1 MFHEKWD
8 KLEHEEVPKN
18 AGCKLFFVNVPDVPV
33 QNVNEKRTTVHGR
46 RILYN
51 LEYLEQWNIGTQTT
65 PESAY
70 LLGKSCSTKVFHKGV
85 NTWNTWNIFPRASK
99 CTLVACRIHIRQ
111 ADDSMIVERWGAET
125 PHPGWITF
133 FYFFYRVYRYDLV
146 E

>member
-1 MFHEKWD
+1 M
-8 KLEHEEVPKN
+8 PKN

-33 QNVNEKRTTVHGR
+33 QNVNEKRTTVHGQ

-65 PESAY
+65 PKSAY
-70 LLGKSCSTKVFHKGV
+70 LLGKSCSTIVFHKGV

-111 ADDSMIVERWGAET
+111 ADDHSGYCHVMDSTPRNLLAQLSMNGHTDIHGSIDMVKLAMLPDCFPR
-125 PHPGWITF
+125 
-133 FYFFYRVYRYDLV
+133 
-146 E
+146 